1 MLIEDD
7 GINYPLIILL
17 FFIIIQKSI
26 PERMTMIFFGSVPGK
41 YTDWNRAWIEDLR
54 CTSSITKY
62 LLFFIIKLN

>member
-26 PERMTMIFFGSVPGK
+26 PERMTMISLVQFRVSILIGTELG
-41 YTDWNRAWIEDLR
+41 LR
-54 CTSSITKY
+54 IYVVLPPSPNIYRS
-62 LLFFIIKLN
+62 LLN